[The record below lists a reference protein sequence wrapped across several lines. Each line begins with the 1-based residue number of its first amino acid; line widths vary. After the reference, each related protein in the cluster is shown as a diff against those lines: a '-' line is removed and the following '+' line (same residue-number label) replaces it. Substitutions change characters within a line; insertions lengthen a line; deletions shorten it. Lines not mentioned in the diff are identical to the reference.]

1 MGDNLEPVRQS
12 FLQWIFMALGLKYTL
27 LLPLAAFVAFVL
39 TLVILLRGRGPM
51 AAAALIFIVP
61 MPFVI
66 GIYGAIEGQI
76 AVYQVIAATAVQPK
90 PSELAEGTSMAL
102 ATPMVGMLLMVPA
115 YLLATAGLIVRSLMA
130 GLERRSE
137 TKLPGNW

>member
-1 MGDNLEPVRQS
+1 
-12 FLQWIFMALGLKYTL
+12 
-27 LLPLAAFVAFVL
+27 
-39 TLVILLRGRGPM
+39 M

-115 YLLATAGLIVRSLMA
+115 YVLATVGLIVRSLMA
-130 GLERRSE
+130 GSERLSE

>member
-12 FLQWIFMALGLKYTL
+12 FLHWIFMALGVKYTL
-27 LLPLAAFVAFVL
+27 LLPLAAFIAFVL
-39 TLVILLRGRGPM
+39 TLIVLLRGKGPM
-51 AAAALIFIVP
+51 AAAALFFIVP
-61 MPFVI
+61 MPFLI

-102 ATPMVGMLLMVPA
+102 VAPMVGMLLMIPA
-115 YLLATAGLIVRSLMA
+115 YALAIAGLIVRSLMA
-130 GLERRSE
+130 GSERLSE
-137 TKLPGNW
+137 TKLPGNR

>member
-39 TLVILLRGRGPM
+39 TLIVLLRGKGPM

-61 MPFVI
+61 MPFLI
-66 GIYGAIEGQI
+66 GIYGAIDGLI
-76 AVYQVIAATAVQPK
+76 SVYQVIAATAVQPK

-102 ATPMVGMLLMVPA
+102 AAPMVGMLLMIPA
-115 YLLATAGLIVRSLMA
+115 YTLATVGSIVRSLMA
-130 GLERRSE
+130 GSERLSE
-137 TKLPGNW
+137 SRLAGNR